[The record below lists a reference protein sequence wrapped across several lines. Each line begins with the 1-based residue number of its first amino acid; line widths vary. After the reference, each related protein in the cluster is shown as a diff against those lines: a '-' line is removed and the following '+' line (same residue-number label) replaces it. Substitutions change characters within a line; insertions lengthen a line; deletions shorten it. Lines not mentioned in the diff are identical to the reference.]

1 MRTAYL
7 PGCVRLCVSVY
18 SIMVACAC
26 LCSCSCIGLHLHH
39 CLRAHHADMCEIH
52 ATPYI
57 HTRHNGHI
65 VSARQLDIT
74 LRQLQVAETM
84 AGKLKIERLVSLW
97 ERLYVASTRG
107 QRHGRRWKYLI
118 GRFKNKAVQS
128 ASPNQY
134 VLRKKNKKKQKH
146 AAGIANNLLL
156 FENAERMPHRSN
168 PYCLLRQLYLR

>member
-1 MRTAYL
+1 
-7 PGCVRLCVSVY
+7 
-18 SIMVACAC
+18 
-26 LCSCSCIGLHLHH
+26 
-39 CLRAHHADMCEIH
+39 MCEIH

-134 VLRKKNKKKQKH
+134 VLRKKNKKKQKQH

-156 FENAERMPHRSN
+156 FENAERMPHRSTLIV
-168 PYCLLRQLYLR
+168 Y